1 MSLPVT
7 SHRRAATFPIT
18 QKGQVTMPAEIRR
31 HLGVGPK
38 DRIEYVIG
46 EDGRV
51 EVKAAHSRIRELA
64 GKIKEVPG
72 REGRDYEEV
81 RHLMLE
87 DLADKI
93 VRDMGGL

>member
-1 MSLPVT
+1 MSLPAAPY
-7 SHRRAATFPIT
+7 RRPLTFPIT

-38 DRIEYVIG
+38 DRIEYVVG
-46 EDGRV
+46 DDGRV
-51 EVKAAHSRIRELA
+51 EVKAARSRIDQL
-64 GKIKEVPG
+64 GSSIKEVPG

>member
-1 MSLPVT
+1 MVVPRTPFRPPL
-7 SHRRAATFPIT
+7 TFPIT

-31 HLGVGPK
+31 LLGVGPK
-38 DRIEYVIG
+38 DRIEYFV

-51 EVKAAHSRIRELA
+51 EVRAARSRIDQLGSSIR
-64 GKIKEVPG
+64 EVPG
-72 REGRDYEEV
+72 REGTDYEEV

-87 DLADKI
+87 DLADEI

>member
-1 MSLPVT
+1 MPLPET
-7 SHRRAATFPIT
+7 PYRPAMTFPIT
-18 QKGQVTMPAEIRR
+18 QKGQVTMPAAIRR

-38 DRIEYVIG
+38 DRIQYVI
-46 EDGRV
+46 EDDGRV
-51 EVKAAHSRIRELA
+51 VVKAARSRIDELGSA
-64 GKIKEVPG
+64 ITEVPG

-81 RHLMLE
+81 RHLMLD

>member
-1 MSLPVT
+1 MVVPRSPY
-7 SHRRAATFPIT
+7 RRSATFALT
-18 QKGQVTMPAEIRR
+18 QKCQVTVPLEVRR
-31 HLGVGPK
+31 RLGIGPR
-38 DRIEYVIG
+38 DRITWVVDD
-46 EDGRV
+46 DGNV
-51 EVKAAHSRIRELA
+51 SVQAARSRIDELGSA
-64 GKIKEVPG
+64 IKVVPG

>member
-1 MSLPVT
+1 MALPKTVD
-7 SHRRAATFPIT
+7 RPCLATPLT
-18 QKGQVTMPAEIRR
+18 RKGQLTMLVEIRR

-38 DRIEYVIG
+38 DRIEWVV
-46 EDGRV
+46 EDDGRV
-51 EVKAAHSRIRELA
+51 KVQAARSRIDELGSA
-64 GKIKEVPG
+64 ITEVPG

-81 RHLMLE
+81 RHLMLD